1 VYSRGGELPVEDDV
15 PVAHSVEVTMRK
27 WGMPTKLEK
36 GRVLLDGEYEVCR
49 EGQVLDSNQTA
60 LLKMFGV
67 DMAEFRVRVI
77 AYWEAA
83 AGKATVVKGDEVME
97 Q

>member
-1 VYSRGGELPVEDDV
+1 
-15 PVAHSVEVTMRK
+15 
-27 WGMPTKLEK
+27 MPTKLEK
-36 GRVLLDGEYEVCR
+36 GRVVLDGDYVVCK
-49 EGQVLDSNQTA
+49 EGQVLGSHQTA

-67 DMAEFRVRVI
+67 DMAEFRVKVV

-83 AGKATVVKGDEVME
+83 AGKATVVEDDEEMK